1 MVGSG
6 GDCLICSE
14 EEEHD
19 NREQLLKRLME
30 LDESLKVEVLHD
42 RNG

>member
-1 MVGSG
+1 MVGNI
-6 GDCLICSE
+6 GDCVICLE
-14 EEEHD
+14 EEESD

-30 LDESLKVEVLHD
+30 LDESLKVEVLRD